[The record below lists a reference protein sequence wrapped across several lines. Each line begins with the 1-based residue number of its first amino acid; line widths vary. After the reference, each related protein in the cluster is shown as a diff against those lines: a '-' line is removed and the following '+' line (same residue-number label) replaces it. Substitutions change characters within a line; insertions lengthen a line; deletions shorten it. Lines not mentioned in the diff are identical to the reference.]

1 MSEKTVIVVFP
12 TMFSLNKIDYL
23 ISNISKILKMKNQSY
38 DRIQQNESVIIID
51 TKDPVFASSIIGT
64 LYGIEKIVIATE
76 VENDFDI
83 VLSNIAKIGQNLLL
97 RGEKF
102 LVRIEG
108 QAIKYL
114 PKDLEL
120 AATSLLIEKT
130 LHLQTKPGSETSY
143 DKILCT
149 YLTKSY
155 AYICIF
161 IDKGNGGIPYN
172 SHNEKILCCVH
183 DEFSAI
189 SCLQIIKMGFE
200 PKILVCYR
208 SEQDLLNIVKMIN
221 QILSHITQDKVELQ
235 FCKLSLKSSGSS
247 SFLLKIAAITE
258 ILTDIATRTKIERI
272 SVAISSMIFHAW
284 FIEYNAKVVLKKK
297 LVPWFPL
304 LGVDNSIFENA
315 NEFGLE
321 KYMSRIQNLCKL
333 KFRDDNIQK
342 DKIHKISQT
351 AMKTRK
357 AIIVKIGTN
366 NVHDIIDS
374 LKSNH
379 REFKRVD

>member
-1 MSEKTVIVVFP
+1 MSEKTVVIVFP
-12 TMFSLNKIDYL
+12 TIFSLNKIDYL

-38 DRIQQNESVIIID
+38 DRIQQNESIIIID
-51 TKDPVFASSIIGT
+51 TRDPVLASSIIGT
-64 LYGIEKIVIATE
+64 LFGIEKIAIATE
-76 VENDFDI
+76 VENNFDI

-97 RGEKF
+97 RGEKY
-102 LVRIEG
+102 LVKVEG
-108 QAIKYL
+108 QTIKYL

-120 AATSLLIEKT
+120 AATSSLIDKT
-130 LHLQTKPGSETSY
+130 SHLQTKPGSEISY
-143 DKILCT
+143 DKILYT

-161 IDKGNGGIPYN
+161 IDKGNGGIPFN

-200 PKILVCYR
+200 PKILICYR
-208 SEQDLLNIVKMIN
+208 SEPDLLNIIKMIN
-221 QILSHITQDKVELQ
+221 QILSHIIQDKVELQ

-247 SFLLKIAAITE
+247 GFLLKIAAITE
-258 ILTDIATRTKIERI
+258 ILTAIANRAKIERI
-272 SVAISSMIFHAW
+272 SVAISSMIFPAW
-284 FIEYNAKVVLKKK
+284 FIEYNANLVLKKK
-297 LVPWFPL
+297 LIPWFPL
-304 LGVDNSIFENA
+304 LGIDNSIFENA
-315 NEFGLE
+315 NELGLE
-321 KYMSRIQNLCKL
+321 KYIPKIQNLCKL
-333 KFRDDNIQK
+333 KFRDNIIQK
-342 DKIHKISQT
+342 DQIHKISQT

-357 AIIVKIGTN
+357 IVTVKTGTK

-379 REFKRVD
+379 

>member
-1 MSEKTVIVVFP
+1 MSEITVIVVFP

-130 LHLQTKPGSETSY
+130 SHLQTKPGSETSY
-143 DKILCT
+143 DKILYT
-149 YLTKSY
+149 YLTKSH

-200 PKILVCYR
+200 PKILVCYKN
-208 SEQDLLNIVKMIN
+208 EPDLLNIVKMIN
-221 QILSHITQDKVELQ
+221 QILSHIIQDKVELQ

-258 ILTDIATRTKIERI
+258 ILTVIATRTKIERI
-272 SVAISSMIFHAW
+272 SVAISSMIFPAW

-315 NEFGLE
+315 HEFGLE

-357 AIIVKIGTN
+357 TIIVKIGTN

-379 REFKRVD
+379 

>member
-1 MSEKTVIVVFP
+1 MSERTVIVVFP
-12 TMFSLNKIDYL
+12 TIFSLNKIDYL

-38 DRIQQNESVIIID
+38 GKIQQNDSVIIID
-51 TKDPVFASSIIGT
+51 AKDPVIASSIIGT
-64 LYGIEKIVIATE
+64 LFGIEKIAIATE
-76 VENDFDI
+76 VENRFEM
-83 VLSNIAKIGQNLLL
+83 VLSNITKIDTNLLL
-97 RGEKF
+97 KGEKF
-102 LVRIEG
+102 LVKVEG
-108 QAIKYL
+108 QAIEYL
-114 PKDLEL
+114 AKDLEL
-120 AATSLLIEKT
+120 AATSSLIEKT
-130 LHLQTKPGSETSY
+130 SHLQTKPGSETSS
-143 DKILCT
+143 DKILYT
-149 YLTKSY
+149 YLTKSH

-208 SEQDLLNIVKMIN
+208 TESDLLNMVKMIN
-221 QILSHITQDKVELQ
+221 QILSYIIQDKIELQ

-247 SFLLKIAAITE
+247 DVLFKVATITE
-258 ILTDIATRTKIERI
+258 ILTIIATKTKIERI
-272 SVAISSMIFHAW
+272 SVAISSLIFPAW
-284 FIEYNAKVVLKKK
+284 FIEYNAKVVLKKN

-304 LGVDNSIFENA
+304 QGIDNSIFENA
-315 NEFGLE
+315 NELGLE

-333 KFRDDNIQK
+333 KFKGNNIQK
-342 DKIHKISQT
+342 DKIHKVSQA

-357 AIIVKIGTN
+357 TIMVKTGTK

-379 REFKRVD
+379 

>member
-1 MSEKTVIVVFP
+1 MSEKTVVIVFP
-12 TMFSLNKIDYL
+12 TIFSLNKIDYL

-38 DRIQQNESVIIID
+38 DRIQQNESIIIID
-51 TKDPVFASSIIGT
+51 TRDPVLASSIIGT
-64 LYGIEKIVIATE
+64 LFGIEKIAIATE
-76 VENDFDI
+76 VENNFDI

-97 RGEKF
+97 RGEKY
-102 LVRIEG
+102 LVKVEG
-108 QAIKYL
+108 QTIKYL

-120 AATSLLIEKT
+120 AATSSLIDKT
-130 LHLQTKPGSETSY
+130 SHLQTKPGSEISY
-143 DKILCT
+143 DKILYT

-161 IDKGNGGIPYN
+161 IDKGNGGIPFN

-200 PKILVCYR
+200 PKILICYR
-208 SEQDLLNIVKMIN
+208 SEPDLLNIIKMIN
-221 QILSHITQDKVELQ
+221 QILSHIIQDKVELQ

-247 SFLLKIAAITE
+247 GLLFKIAVITE
-258 ILTDIATRTKIERI
+258 ILTVIANRTKIERI
-272 SVAISSMIFHAW
+272 SVAISSMIFPAW
-284 FIEYNAKVVLKKK
+284 FIEYNANLVLKKK
-297 LVPWFPL
+297 LIPWFPL
-304 LGVDNSIFENA
+304 LGIDNSIFENA
-315 NEFGLE
+315 NELGLE
-321 KYMSRIQNLCKL
+321 KYIPKIQNLCKL
-333 KFRDDNIQK
+333 KFRDNIIQK
-342 DKIHKISQT
+342 DQIHKISQT

-357 AIIVKIGTN
+357 IVTVKTGTK

-379 REFKRVD
+379 

>member
-12 TMFSLNKIDYL
+12 TIFSLNKIDYL

-64 LYGIEKIVIATE
+64 LYGIEKIAIATE
-76 VENDFDI
+76 IVNDFDT

-102 LVRIEG
+102 LVRVEG
-108 QAIKYL
+108 QTIKYL

-120 AATSLLIEKT
+120 AATSSLIEKT
-130 LHLQTKPGSETSY
+130 SHLQTKPGSETSY
-143 DKILCT
+143 DKILYT
-149 YLTKSY
+149 YLTKSH

-208 SEQDLLNIVKMIN
+208 SGPDLLNIVKMIN
-221 QILSHITQDKVELQ
+221 QILSHIIQDKVELQ

-247 SFLLKIAAITE
+247 SFLLKIASITE
-258 ILTDIATRTKIERI
+258 ILTVIATRTKIERI
-272 SVAISSMIFHAW
+272 SVAISSMIFPAW

-315 NEFGLE
+315 SEFGLE
-321 KYMSRIQNLCKL
+321 KYMPRIQNLCKL
-333 KFRDDNIQK
+333 RFRDDNIQK

-357 AIIVKIGTN
+357 TIIVKIGTN

-379 REFKRVD
+379 

>member
-1 MSEKTVIVVFP
+1 MSEKTIIVVFP
-12 TMFSLNKIDYL
+12 TIFSLNKIDYL

-64 LYGIEKIVIATE
+64 LYGIEKIAIATE
-76 VENDFDI
+76 IVNDFDT

-102 LVRIEG
+102 LVRVEG
-108 QAIKYL
+108 QTIKYL

-120 AATSLLIEKT
+120 AATSSLIEKT
-130 LHLQTKPGSETSY
+130 SHLQTKPGSETNY
-143 DKILCT
+143 DKILYT
-149 YLTKSY
+149 YLTKSH

-208 SEQDLLNIVKMIN
+208 SEPDLLNIVKMIN
-221 QILSHITQDKVELQ
+221 QILSHIIQDKVELQ

-247 SFLLKIAAITE
+247 SFLLKIASITE
-258 ILTDIATRTKIERI
+258 ILTVIATRTKIERI
-272 SVAISSMIFHAW
+272 SVAISSMIFPAW

-315 NEFGLE
+315 SEFGLE
-321 KYMSRIQNLCKL
+321 KYMPRILNLCKL

-357 AIIVKIGTN
+357 TIIVKIGTN

-379 REFKRVD
+379 

>member
-1 MSEKTVIVVFP
+1 MSEKTVVIVFP
-12 TMFSLNKIDYL
+12 TIFSLNKIDYL

-38 DRIQQNESVIIID
+38 DRIQQNESIIIID
-51 TKDPVFASSIIGT
+51 TRDPVLASSIIGT
-64 LYGIEKIVIATE
+64 LFGIEKIAIATE
-76 VENDFDI
+76 VENNFDI

-97 RGEKF
+97 RGEKY
-102 LVRIEG
+102 LVKVEG
-108 QAIKYL
+108 QTIKYL

-120 AATSLLIEKT
+120 AATSSLIDKT
-130 LHLQTKPGSETSY
+130 SHLQTKPGSEISY
-143 DKILCT
+143 DKILYT

-161 IDKGNGGIPYN
+161 IDKGNGGIPFN

-200 PKILVCYR
+200 PKILICYR
-208 SEQDLLNIVKMIN
+208 SEPDLLNIVKMIN
-221 QILSHITQDKVELQ
+221 QILSHIIQDKVELQ

-247 SFLLKIAAITE
+247 GFLLKIAAITE
-258 ILTDIATRTKIERI
+258 ILTAIANRAKIERI
-272 SVAISSMIFHAW
+272 SVAISSMIFPAW
-284 FIEYNAKVVLKKK
+284 FIEYNANLVLKKK
-297 LVPWFPL
+297 LIPWFPL
-304 LGVDNSIFENA
+304 LGIDNSIFENA
-315 NEFGLE
+315 NELGLE
-321 KYMSRIQNLCKL
+321 KYIPKIQNLCKL
-333 KFRDDNIQK
+333 KFRDNIIQK
-342 DKIHKISQT
+342 DQIHKISQT

-357 AIIVKIGTN
+357 IVTVKTGTK

-379 REFKRVD
+379 

>member
-1 MSEKTVIVVFP
+1 MSEKTVVIVFP
-12 TMFSLNKIDYL
+12 TIFSLNKIDYL

-51 TKDPVFASSIIGT
+51 TRDPVLASSIIGT
-64 LYGIEKIVIATE
+64 LFGIEKIAIATE
-76 VENDFDI
+76 VENNFDI

-97 RGEKF
+97 RGEKY
-102 LVRIEG
+102 LVKVEG
-108 QAIKYL
+108 QTIKYL

-120 AATSLLIEKT
+120 AATSSLIDKT
-130 LHLQTKPGSETSY
+130 SHLQTKPGSETSY
-143 DKILCT
+143 DKILYT

-161 IDKGNGGIPYN
+161 IDKGNGGIPFN

-200 PKILVCYR
+200 PKILICYR
-208 SEQDLLNIVKMIN
+208 SEPDLLNIVKMIN
-221 QILSHITQDKVELQ
+221 QILSHIIQDKVELQ

-247 SFLLKIAAITE
+247 GFLLKIAAITE
-258 ILTDIATRTKIERI
+258 ILIAIANRAKIERI
-272 SVAISSMIFHAW
+272 SVAISSMIFPAW
-284 FIEYNAKVVLKKK
+284 FIEYNANLVLKKK
-297 LVPWFPL
+297 LIPWFPL
-304 LGVDNSIFENA
+304 LGIDNSIFENA
-315 NEFGLE
+315 NELGLE
-321 KYMSRIQNLCKL
+321 KYIPKIQNLCKL
-333 KFRDDNIQK
+333 KFRDNIIQK
-342 DKIHKISQT
+342 DQIHKISQT

-357 AIIVKIGTN
+357 IVTVKTGTK

-379 REFKRVD
+379 